1 MPMAMVEEMGTLEAE
16 HVGQAEIE
24 GRISHAKSDGESGS
38 EGMAS
43 VTQLFQFATPLDLL
57 LITLGTLC
65 SGVVGAAQPGMML
78 LFADLINSVGTLLG
92 GNDVSCPES
101 CLCPC
106 LPQARS
112 LFPSCPVAS
121 REKQRDRKIGI
132 LPQPGSNKG
141 FHWGRLA

>member
-1 MPMAMVEEMGTLEAE
+1 MVEEMGTLEAE

-57 LITLGTLC
+57 LLTLGTLC

-92 GNDVSCPES
+92 GNDVSCPKS
-101 CLCPC
+101 CLCPF
-106 LPQARS
+106 LPQTRS

-121 REKQRDRKIGI
+121 REKQRDRKSVSSLSRG
-132 LPQPGSNKG
+132 PTKG
-141 FHWGRLA
+141 FTEGA